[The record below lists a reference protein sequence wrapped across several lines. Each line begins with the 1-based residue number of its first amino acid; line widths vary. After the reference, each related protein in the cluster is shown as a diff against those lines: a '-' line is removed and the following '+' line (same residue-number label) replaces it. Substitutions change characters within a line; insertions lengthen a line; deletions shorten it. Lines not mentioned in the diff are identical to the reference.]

1 MQTSH
6 TTASAA
12 ATTSLARRIVAA
24 SWKPV
29 LFAVLMWLSAAAGEI
44 PIPGT
49 PVPITLQTFVVML
62 AGLMLPWRQA
72 GAAVATYLA
81 AGAVGL
87 PVFAGGTSTLALVGP
102 SAGFLFGFLPGV
114 VVIALLRGKSDTSS
128 FAAAARTAG
137 RYLLAALVGG
147 VVVVYAFG
155 FVIQSALTG
164 APLAAVALASMGFVV
179 GDAIKAVVASLAAA
193 GLSSFALEAAPRTT
207 RAQSMDVLSSQA
219 AVAGYECALIAADHS
234 PKFFPMLTYA
244 AGTIRPAKV
253 LVIGAGVAGLQ
264 AIATAKRL
272 GAMVSGYDVRPE
284 TKEQI
289 ESLGAK
295 FVDTGVSAAG
305 AGGYAREL
313 TDEEKRIQAD
323 KLGKA
328 IADCDALITTAAI
341 PGKKAP
347 QIVTA
352 EMVARMK
359 PGSVVVD
366 MAAES
371 GGNVAG
377 TQAGE
382 KTLVGETLVI
392 GPVNIPSRMPVHASE
407 MYAKNLYN
415 FISPF
420 IKDGVLSLDW
430 EDEVLAG
437 ACLTHA
443 GEIRHA
449 GVKAALGL

>member
-1 MQTSH
+1 MLRNANAETPISKLDILTELVKRFPERGSDKLQATLTMQ
-6 TTASAA
+6 
-12 ATTSLARRIVAA
+12 
-24 SWKPV
+24 
-29 LFAVLMWLSAAAGEI
+29 
-44 PIPGT
+44 
-49 PVPITLQTFVVML
+49 VPSGLLIEKKITC
-62 AGLMLPWRQA
+62 
-72 GAAVATYLA
+72 
-81 AGAVGL
+81 
-87 PVFAGGTSTLALVGP
+87 
-102 SAGFLFGFLPGV
+102 
-114 VVIALLRGKSDTSS
+114 
-128 FAAAARTAG
+128 
-137 RYLLAALVGG
+137 
-147 VVVVYAFG
+147 
-155 FVIQSALTG
+155 
-164 APLAAVALASMGFVV
+164 
-179 GDAIKAVVASLAAA
+179 
-193 GLSSFALEAAPRTT
+193 FALELLPRIS

-323 KLGKA
+323 KLGRA

-347 QIVTA
+347 LIVTA

>member
-1 MQTSH
+1 MPLVIGVTKELTPGERRVALVPDVAKKYQGLGAALLLQADAG
-6 TTASAA
+6 ASAYYRDA
-12 ATTSLARRIVAA
+12 DYGEAELASDQLSVLKKADVILQVQPLGLDALA
-24 SWKPV
+24 ELKPG
-29 LFAVLMWLSAAAGEI
+29 AVL
-44 PIPGT
+44 
-49 PVPITLQTFVVML
+49 
-62 AGLMLPWRQA
+62 
-72 GAAVATYLA
+72 
-81 AGAVGL
+81 VGL
-87 PVFAGGTSTLALVGP
+87 QQPWSSKERVE
-102 SAGFLFGFLPGV
+102 
-114 VVIALLRGKSDTSS
+114 LLRQKQITC
-128 FAAAARTAG
+128 
-137 RYLLAALVGG
+137 
-147 VVVVYAFG
+147 
-155 FVIQSALTG
+155 
-164 APLAAVALASMGFVV
+164 
-179 GDAIKAVVASLAAA
+179 
-193 GLSSFALEAAPRTT
+193 FALELLPRIS

-295 FVDTGVSAAG
+295 FVDTGVSASG
-305 AGGYAREL
+305 SGGYAREL
-313 TDEEKRIQAD
+313 TDDEKRQQAE

-328 IADCDALITTAAI
+328 VADCDALITTAAI

-347 QIVTA
+347 VIISA
-352 EMVARMK
+352 DMVARMK

-366 MAAES
+366 MAAET

-377 TQAGE
+377 TVAGE
-382 KTLVGETLVI
+382 KVWVGETLII
-392 GPVNIPSRMPVHASE
+392 GPTHIPSRMPVHASE
-407 MYAKNLYN
+407 MYAKNLFN

-420 IKDGVLSLDW
+420 IKDGALTLDW
-430 EDEVLAG
+430 DDEVMAG

-443 GEIRHA
+443 GELRHA
-449 GVKAALGL
+449 GVKQALGL